1 MFNNVYKN
9 KTIFITGHTGFKG
22 SWLSL
27 WLLKL
32 GANVVGYSLKPMTT
46 PNLFSILNLKNRIKH
61 IVGDVRDRKKL
72 LKNLQ
77 AHKPD
82 MVFHLA
88 AQALVRDSY
97 DDPTLTYETN
107 VLGTLNLFEAIR
119 QVSSIKAVV
128 NVTTDKVYD
137 NKEKDEGY
145 KENEPLGGYDP
156 YSSSKAC
163 SEIVTAS
170 YRSSFFNP
178 NDYGTKHHVAIATAR
193 AGNVIGGGDW
203 AKDRLLPD
211 IVRSLSQKQDLV
223 LRNPQSTR
231 PWQYVLEPLSGYL
244 LLGSLLYQRNIAY
257 SGAWNFGPKNSDVV
271 TVEKLV
277 KKVIKIWGEGHYVIK
292 KDKRKHEAK
301 LLKLNIFNAMRRLH
315 WSPRYNSQTAIT
327 ETIEWYKKYYNKKT
341 DMYEYSM
348 EQLNKYRRR
357 S

>member
-9 KTIFITGHTGFKG
+9 KTVFITGHTGFKG

-27 WLLKL
+27 WLLEL
-32 GANVVGYSLKPMTT
+32 GANVVGYSLKPTTT
-46 PNLFSILNLKNRIKH
+46 PNLFSILNLKNKIKH

-77 AHKPD
+77 HHKPD
-82 MVFHLA
+82 IVFHLA

-97 DDPTLTYETN
+97 DDPILTYETN
-107 VLGTLNLFEAIR
+107 VLGTLNLLDAIR

-137 NKEKDEGY
+137 NKERDEGY

-163 SEIVTAS
+163 SEIATAS

-178 NDYGTKHHVAIATAR
+178 NDYGIKHHVAIATAR

-211 IVRSLSQKQDLV
+211 IVRALSQRRDIV
-223 LRNPQSTR
+223 LRNPESTR

-244 LLGSLLYQRNIAY
+244 LLGSLLYQKNITY
-257 SGAWNFGPKNSDVV
+257 SGAWNFGPRDSDVV
-271 TVEKLV
+271 TVETLV
-277 KKVIKIWGEGHYVIK
+277 KQAIKIWGKGHYVIQK
-292 KDKRKHEAK
+292 NNAKHEAK
-301 LLKLNIFNAMRRLH
+301 LLKLNILKAKNQLH
-315 WSPRYNSQTAIT
+315 WQPHYDSQTAIR

-341 DMYEYSM
+341 DMYEYSIK
-348 EQLNKYRRR
+348 QLNKYMEK
-357 S
+357 